1 VIRQPV
7 LIAAVAIVAAGAP
20 RPLAAQDAD
29 RAPKAATIDIYR
41 FVLGVDV
48 PESPALTT
56 LGAAANPIPL
66 GGAPKPLDAQ
76 AVLTFGPGE
85 DVVLAGAVDFTP
97 YFAFSSG
104 KRTLESYRSNSI
116 GGRLLRVLTKTQLSV
131 GAARLSDDPSSVTM
145 ALAIRSTFHD
155 PHDPIANSTLPED
168 VALAGSEEERAA
180 LYADA
185 RRAMRGRSG
194 DAQISGGWGVMER
207 ARSGVVEPDSLVDAR
222 HTLWVSAQYTASYLF
237 DIVGSLQY
245 RDAFGSDDRLWIGGA
260 LRRKSDD
267 ADLQL
272 GLYYDTG
279 RSELNPG
286 ISLDARLGRTLGVIA
301 AVTTQSTPMSFTGPR
316 RAHISLSGRWFYA
329 SDPMG
334 H

>member
-1 VIRQPV
+1 MIRQPV
-7 LIAAVAIVAAGAP
+7 LIAAMAVLAAVVPHPLPAQAAGPAP
-20 RPLAAQDAD
+20 ND
-29 RAPKAATIDIYR
+29 ATIDIYR
-41 FVLGVDV
+41 FVLGVDL

-66 GGAPKPLDAQ
+66 ASAPKPLEAQ

-85 DVVLAGAVDFTP
+85 DMVLAAAVDFTP

-104 KRTLESYRSNSI
+104 RRTLESYRSNSI

-131 GAARLSDDPSSVTM
+131 GAARLSDDPSSVV
-145 ALAIRSTFHD
+145 LSFAIRSTFHD

-168 VALAGSEEERAA
+168 LTLAGSELERAA
-180 LYADA
+180 LYADV
-185 RRAMRGRSG
+185 RRAMRARSG

-207 ARSGVVEPDSLVDAR
+207 ARSGVVEADSLVDAR

-245 RDAFGSDDRLWIGGA
+245 RDAFGADDRVWIGGA

-279 RSELNPG
+279 RAELNPG
-286 ISLDARLGRTLGVIA
+286 ISLDARVARSLGLIVA
-301 AVTTQSTPMSFTGPR
+301 LTTQSTPMRFTGPR

-329 SDPMG
+329 ADPM
-334 H
+334 